1 MIWLS
6 VALGGAL
13 GAMSR
18 YGLTLLIPV
27 SHNGFP
33 WAIWFANVL
42 GSILIALFY
51 VLIVDKGVLALT
63 EQWRLFIVVGFLGA
77 LTTFSSFALD
87 GLLLWQNGEL
97 VIALIYIISTVVAC
111 LVCAGLT
118 ISILQR
124 LL

>member
-6 VALGGAL
+6 IAIGGAL

-27 SHNGFP
+27 SSNGFP

-51 VLIVDKGVLALT
+51 VLIVEKAVLA
-63 EQWRLFIVVGFLGA
+63 EQWRFFIIVGFLGA

-97 VIALIYIISTVVAC
+97 VIALTYIVSTVLAC

-118 ISILQR
+118 VNILQR

>member
-27 SHNGFP
+27 SSNGFP

-42 GSILIALFY
+42 GAILIALFY
-51 VLIVDKGVLALT
+51 VLIVEKAVLA
-63 EQWRLFIVVGFLGA
+63 EQWRFFIIVGFLGA
-77 LTTFSSFALD
+77 LTTFSSFTLD
-87 GLLLWQNGEL
+87 GLLLWQNGEF
-97 VIALIYIISTVVAC
+97 VIALTYIVSTVVAC

-118 ISILQR
+118 VSIFQR